1 MALRKILTEGDEQL
15 LKHSRKVEKF
25 DDRLHTLIDDMRE
38 TLENSGGVG
47 LAAPQVGILRRVV
60 VLLDVNKEPEE
71 MVELVNPEVIEQ
83 KGSERV
89 VEGCLSVPACTA
101 TSPPTWPGS
110 ARRTATATG
119 SSARARASLPSAS
132 AMRPSIWTDICS
144 PKRWRSMWTSR
155 SCSAKTGKRASR
167 NEACVY
173 GHAGFRRAEPAC
185 IARRGA

>member
-89 VEGCLSVPACTA
+89 VEGCLSVP
-101 TSPPTWPGS
+101 GKYGYV
-110 ARRTATATG
+110 RRPNFVKVRAQDRYGNWFEAEGEELT
-119 SSARARASLPSAS
+119 ARAFCHEIEHLDGHLYTEKVDRFL
-132 AMRPSIWTDICS
+132 TD
-144 PKRWRSMWTSR
+144 
-155 SCSAKTGKRASR
+155 
-167 NEACVY
+167 EELEEL
-173 GHAGFRRAEPAC
+173 AEED
-185 IARRGA
+185 

>member
-89 VEGCLSVPACTA
+89 VEGCLSVPGVYGCVTR
-101 TSPPTWPGS
+101 PTWGEDSRTGPQWQLVR
-110 ARRTATATG
+110 ARRRG
-119 SSARARASLPSAS
+119 HCSAVLLPRDRASG
-132 AMRPSIWTDICS
+132 
-144 PKRWRSMWTSR
+144 RSSVHR
-155 SCSAKTGKRASR
+155 EG
-167 NEACVY
+167 
-173 GHAGFRRAEPAC
+173 
-185 IARRGA
+185 